1 LDDRVPL
8 VLLAP
13 DKFKG
18 SLSAADVASAL
29 RRGLLARRPDLDV
42 RELPVADG
50 GEGTL
55 QAARAAGFDAVPV
68 TATGPTG
75 APVLTWYARRGD
87 TAVVEL
93 ADVSGLS
100 RLAGPPTS
108 HDALHASSFG
118 TGEVLRAALD
128 AGCRH
133 VVLGIGGSACTDGGA
148 GMVQALGARLTD
160 DLDASLPPGGAA
172 LARLTSLDLSA
183 MRSALDAARLVV
195 ACDVDNPLTGD
206 FGAAAVYAPQKGA
219 TADDVRVLDT
229 ALSHWADA
237 VAAAT
242 GSDRRADPGAGA
254 AGGVGFAALAL
265 LGATLRPGI
274 DVVLELLNFASVVRG
289 AALVIT
295 GEGALDQ
302 QSLRGKAPIGV
313 ASAAQRHGV
322 PVTAVC
328 GRRLLSD
335 EDLRGTGI
343 GQVHA
348 LLDLQPDPARSMAE
362 AAGLLEVV
370 GARIAAGCPPAGQ
383 PAGTGA

>member
-1 LDDRVPL
+1 MVSL

-18 SLSAADVASAL
+18 SLSAIEVAGAL
-29 RRGLLARRPDLDV
+29 RRGLLARRPELDV

-55 QAARAAGFDAVPV
+55 DAARAAGFDAVPV

-87 TAVVEL
+87 SAVVEL

-100 RLAGPPTS
+100 RLAHPPTS
-108 HDALHASSFG
+108 HDALRATSRG

-128 AGCRH
+128 AGCRDI
-133 VVLGIGGSACTDGGA
+133 VLGIGGSACTDGGA
-148 GMVQALGARLTD
+148 GMVQALGAQLTD
-160 DLDASLPPGGAA
+160 DTGTSLPPGGAA
-172 LARLTSLDLSA
+172 LARLTSIELGA
-183 MRSALDAARLVV
+183 VRSALRGARLVV

-206 FGAAAVYAPQKGA
+206 FGAAAVYGPQKGA
-219 TADDVRVLDT
+219 TSDDVRALDA
-229 ALSHWADA
+229 ALTRWADA

-242 GSDRRADPGAGA
+242 GSDRRAEPGAGA

-274 DVVLELLNFASVVRG
+274 ELVLELVGFS
-289 AALVIT
+289 AALQAADLVIT
-295 GEGALDQ
+295 GEGSLDR
-302 QSLRGKAPIGV
+302 QSLHGKAPIGV
-313 ASAAQRHGV
+313 ARAAQRHGV

-328 GRRLLSD
+328 GQRSVSD
-335 EDLRGTGI
+335 EDLRGAGI

-348 LLDLQPDPARSMAE
+348 LLDLQPDLATSMAD

-370 GARIAAGCPPAGQ
+370 GARIADVGPPAGQ
-383 PAGTGA
+383 AAVTGA